1 MTDLEMQFQGAD
13 LDETEELET
22 TRGSTDEDLNV
33 RLDRL
38 CGLVEATVMQVGE
51 LWEVVAATTGQDVAV
66 PEKVEALQQMGLV
79 IEMVRE
85 AAERTPRETKAAAVA
100 ALAPEVQRLAGTID
114 MRLQGLGNAVRAIDQ
129 SRISIEQHVLEI
141 RRKHEAILAIREN
154 WALIALFGGGA
165 LSVIN
170 LLTFAAFWFS
180 RS

>member
-1 MTDLEMQFQGAD
+1 MTDLEMQYQGAD
-13 LDETEELET
+13 SDETDEVET
-22 TRGSTDEDLNV
+22 KGASPEDLNA

-38 CGLVEATVMQVGE
+38 CELVEAVVMQVGE
-51 LWEVVAATTGQDVAV
+51 LSEVVTANTGEYAAIPTKGAAV
-66 PEKVEALQQMGLV
+66 QQMGLV

-100 ALAPEVQRLAGTID
+100 ALGPEVQRLAETID

-141 RRKHEAILAIREN
+141 RRKHEADLAIREN
-154 WALIALFGGGA
+154 WALIVLFAGMA

-170 LLTFAAFWFS
+170 LLTFALFWFS
-180 RS
+180 GS